1 MAPYNLSL
9 VVAYSIRTRAIGL
22 LGELPWPR
30 LSEDLARFAALTRGH
45 SIIMGRNTFE
55 SSEVGGVPL
64 PGRRNVVL
72 SRNAG
77 WAPPPG
83 VVHAEDWRE
92 ALLLADSGFGGA
104 GYDDGAVMTEAG
116 GMGMER
122 NIFVVGGEE
131 VYRCALE
138 DGGVHWIFATEVEG
152 DWDGDSFFP
161 ALESRLWRRIGA
173 PRDGFCSV
181 LGEEFCR
188 MGWAKDEMIWEN
200 GIAYRHVTYERATVP
215 VMTVGERTQSSA
227 AA

>member
-9 VVAYSIRTRAIGL
+9 IVAYSVRTRAIGL

-30 LSEDLARFAALTRGH
+30 LNKDLARFASLTRGH

-55 SSEVGGVPL
+55 SSEVGGVSL

-72 SRNAG
+72 SRNTC
-77 WAPPPG
+77 WVPPSG

-116 GMGMER
+116 DMRMER

-131 VYRCALE
+131 VYQRALE
-138 DGGVHWIFATEVEG
+138 DSRLQWIFATEVEG
-152 DWDGDSFFP
+152 DWDGDTFFP
-161 ALESRLWRRIGA
+161 ELQPKLWRRIGA
-173 PRDGFCSV
+173 PREGYQEV
-181 LGEEFCR
+181 LTEEFCR
-188 MGWAKDEMIWEN
+188 MGWAKKELRLEN
-200 GIAYRHVTYERATVP
+200 GVAYRHVTYERLTVP
-215 VMTVGERTQSSA
+215 VMTLGHRAHPGVA
-227 AA
+227 A